1 MAGNKTETQIGLK
14 INGEI
19 AAKTI
24 RELESEVKSL
34 NREMRLLPV
43 GSQEFADKAKELG
56 TATNRLNEVRNA
68 TRQVREQMAQVGDTA
83 KKANADILG
92 MTNTGRMIQDFAT
105 TFTAVRSAVMANVA
119 AMGALRLALAAT
131 GIGAIIIALTSLYTW
146 FTKTDEGAKK
156 LEGITT
162 GLGLAFKVITGI
174 VAQLGEAIFKA
185 FENPKQAL
193 IDLSNLILNNLINRF
208 TAFGIIL
215 DGIINADMEKIT
227 NGTVQLGTGIEN
239 ATVKVKEFN
248 KELTAAVAVGN
259 ELAELN
265 DKLDEDSANNLVK
278 TAQLE
283 QQITRLILQSKDRTK
298 TEQERL
304 AILDRA
310 SALER
315 QKLNQDLAIA
325 QQKTKI
331 AELEFKQI
339 GENDVASDEAR
350 RKFRE
355 AQAEEIALRTESIN
369 LQEKITNR
377 RNQLLDSIESEQE
390 KSLENQRKMQEDA
403 DKAALDY
410 SQKLTDLK
418 IANIKDEYE
427 RKDAEIMVAFTREL
441 ANLQANGQLTAEIAI
456 ELEKKQDAAL
466 LQNRIDRETAEK
478 ERKKKKKEDELK
490 AAEEELLLEEERQTI
505 AVERL
510 VASETIKEEKL
521 FQVKRAGLDRRLKLL
536 QEQGLGE
543 TAEAKKIA
551 IQIEKLDIDQANKR
565 IELAK
570 KTKITEDQLA
580 QARLDLFRSTVGG
593 IKAALAEDETNRR
606 KFSGIIKALT
616 IAEIAMQGVK
626 EVQGIWANAN
636 MNALNALIPGWGPAF
651 AAIQSAFAITRT
663 TFAATKAAGITF
675 EKGGM
680 ITPKG
685 GYLANGGRHSE
696 GGIQLLDGRTG
707 AHLGEVERGEF
718 LTVFSRTAYQNNK
731 STIDALLNAS
741 LYRGGAPIEGRKYAD
756 GGMIDLGTKAGA
768 GGDSAAVNVT
778 LAQAQIAEMR
788 RLNDAFTAFP
798 KQLSA
803 VVVYEQQQK
812 QHQEAARI
820 ESRANG

>member
-427 RKDAEIMVAFTREL
+427 RKDAEIMVAFEREL

-466 LQNRIDRETAEK
+466 LQNRIDRETAEE

>member
-24 RELESEVKSL
+24 KELETEVKNL

-56 TATNRLNEVRNA
+56 TATNRLNEVRTA

-105 TFTAVRSAVMANVA
+105 TFGAVRSAVMANVA

-131 GIGAIIIALTSLYTW
+131 GIGAIVIALTSLYTW
-146 FTKTDEGAKK
+146 LTKTDEGAKK

-162 GLGLAFKVITGI
+162 GLGLAFKVVTGV

-193 IDLSNLILNNLINRF
+193 QDLSDLILNNLINRF
-208 TAFGIIL
+208 TAFGVIL

-227 NGTVQLGTGIEN
+227 NGTIQLTTGIED
-239 ATVKVKEFN
+239 ATTKAKEFN

-259 ELAELN
+259 ELADLN

-304 AILDRA
+304 SILDRA

-355 AQAEEIALRTESIN
+355 AQAEEITLRTESIN

-377 RNQLLDSIESEQE
+377 RNQLLDTIEEEQD
-390 KSLENQRKMQEDA
+390 KSLKSQQKMQEDA

-418 IANIKDEYE
+418 IANIKNEYD
-427 RKDAEIMVAFTREL
+427 RKDAEIMVAFEREL
-441 ANLQANGQLTAEIAI
+441 TNLQANGQLTAEIAL
-456 ELEKKQDAAL
+456 ELEQKQDAAL
-466 LQNRIDRETAEK
+466 LQNRIDRETAEA
-478 ERKKKKKEDELK
+478 ERQKQKKEDQIK
-490 AAEEELLLEEERQTI
+490 AREEEILLEEERQTI
-505 AVERL
+505 AVEKL
-510 VASETIKEEKL
+510 VASETVKEEKL
-521 FQVKRAGLDRRLKLL
+521 FQVKRAGLEKRLKLL
-536 QEQGLGE
+536 QDLGQGE
-543 TAEAKKIA
+543 TAEAKKIGLA
-551 IQIEKLDIDQANKR
+551 IEKLDVDQANKR

-570 KTKITEDQLA
+570 KTQMTEDQLS

-593 IKAALAEDETNRR
+593 IKSALAEDEGNRR
-606 KFSGIIKALT
+606 RFSGIIKALT
-616 IAEIAMQGVK
+616 VAEIAMQGVK

-636 MNALNALIPGWGPAF
+636 MNALNAVIPGWGPAF
-651 AAIQSAFAITRT
+651 AAIQSAFAVTRT

-685 GYLANGGRHSE
+685 GYLGEGSRHSD
-696 GGIQLLDGRTG
+696 GGIHLLDGRTG
-707 AHLGEVERGEF
+707 AHLGEVEKGEF

-731 STIDALLNAS
+731 GTIDALLNSS
-741 LYRGGAPIEGRKYAD
+741 LYRGGAPVEGRKYAD
-756 GGMIDLGTKAGA
+756 GGMIDLGTKSGA

-778 LAQAQIAEMR
+778 LAQAQITEMR
-788 RLNDAFTAFP
+788 RLNDAFAAFP

-812 QHQEAARI
+812 QNQEAARI